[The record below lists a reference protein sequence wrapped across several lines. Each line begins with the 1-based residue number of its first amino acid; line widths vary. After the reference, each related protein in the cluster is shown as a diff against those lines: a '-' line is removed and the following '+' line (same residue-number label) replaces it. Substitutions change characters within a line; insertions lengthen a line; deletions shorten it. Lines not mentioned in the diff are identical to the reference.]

1 MMNVNPPIVS
11 SDKFG
16 VHKDQNLRK
25 KVLVAFQSDLQV
37 PWSGFYVKSEKTGR
51 SVLFRP
57 VPEGH
62 PLFDPDHWDG
72 ELIYMIPNVEIP
84 DLSHLVIYN
93 T

>member
-1 MMNVNPPIVS
+1 MMKTSPPIIS
-11 SDKFG
+11 SDKFTI
-16 VHKDQNLRK
+16 HKDASLQK
-25 KVLVAFQSDLQV
+25 KVLVTFQSDV
-37 PWSGFYVKSEKTGR
+37 RAPWDGFYVKSEKTGR
-51 SVLFRP
+51 TIMFRP

-62 PLFDPDHWDG
+62 PLFDPDGWDG